1 MKLMLKWKNK
11 DKVFNL
17 GILEKN
23 ENKYLFNINEEEL
36 QQAMQNGC
44 TGIGMLRE
52 EAKQIDNKLF
62 SFFANRIPKEDNINI
77 KEILTKYNLEKYDDM
92 ELLKLT
98 KARLITDKYYV
109 SEID

>member
-11 DKVFNL
+11 DKIFNL

-23 ENKYLFNINEEEL
+23 NGKYSFNVNEEEL
-36 QQAMQNGC
+36 LLAKQNGC

-52 EAKQIDNKLF
+52 EIKQNDNELF
-62 SFFANRIPKEDNINI
+62 PFFANRIPKADNINI
-77 KEILTKYNLEKYDDM
+77 KEILSKYNLEKYDDM

-98 KARLITDKYYV
+98 KGRLMTDKYYV